1 MLIFKDIFLSDSNGY
16 ISVIV
21 WPRATDN
28 NMVRVESEHVPIEY
42 SVNRLVP
49 SLSYLKVN
57 WPQLPARFKSHRS
70 HAKVD
75 HCPIHILKNII
86 ANLCEQKAKYHLV
99 EPYYMKGT
107 IPTSSI
113 FFSLRILQQRILN
126 AVL

>member
-1 MLIFKDIFLSDSNGY
+1 MLIFKDIFLSGSNGY

-57 WPQLPARFKSHRS
+57 
-70 HAKVD
+70 
-75 HCPIHILKNII
+75 
-86 ANLCEQKAKYHLV
+86 
-99 EPYYMKGT
+99 
-107 IPTSSI
+107 
-113 FFSLRILQQRILN
+113 
-126 AVL
+126 